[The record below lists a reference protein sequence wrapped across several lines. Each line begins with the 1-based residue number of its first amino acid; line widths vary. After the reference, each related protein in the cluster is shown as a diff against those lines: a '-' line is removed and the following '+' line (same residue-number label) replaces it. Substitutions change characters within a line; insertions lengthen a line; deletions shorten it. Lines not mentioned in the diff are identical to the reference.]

1 MRTTETIELAAP
13 ADAVFAHVAELHAYP
28 AWLPLVHMAE
38 PDAAHP
44 GDHGPAW
51 IVELRAKIGPFAR
64 SKRLRMVRAEHD
76 PPRAVAFERAET
88 DGREHARWALRVELA
103 ELAQAADDAELAA
116 TRLTM
121 HLAYDGALWTGGLLE
136 RALDDQVRRGKAS
149 LAELLSEL
157 DVPPTR

>member
-1 MRTTETIELAAP
+1 MRTTETIELTAP
-13 ADAVFAHVAELHAYP
+13 TDAVFAHVAELHAYP
-28 AWLPLVHMAE
+28 AWLALVHTAE
-38 PDAAHP
+38 PAAAHP
-44 GDHGPAW
+44 DDQGPAW

-88 DGREHARWALRVELA
+88 DGREHARWALRVELT
-103 ELAQAADDAELAA
+103 ELAHARVAT

-136 RALDDQVRRGKAS
+136 RALDDQVRRGKAG
-149 LAELLSEL
+149 LAELLSEP
-157 DVPPTR
+157 DVRPTR

>member
-28 AWLPLVHMAE
+28 AWLPLVHTAE

-44 GDHGPAW
+44 DDAGPAW

-88 DGREHARWALRVELA
+88 DGRDHARWALRVELTEFA
-103 ELAQAADDAELAA
+103 HAQVAA

-136 RALDDQVRRGKAS
+136 RALDDQVRRGKAG
-149 LAELLSEL
+149 LAELLSES